1 VAFGLQNFTLPQ
13 TMVVFALIGAL
24 AASSM
29 ILPGISGSYILLI
42 FGLYDVVI
50 SSLRPGTLME
60 DLAGSFAIL
69 VPFGIGVAI
78 GIGALSNVLKV
89 VLVRWERPAHAAL
102 LGLLLGSVLGLW
114 PFRDAVHPELV
125 TREGVQAVELLVQ
138 GETPEA
144 IVAET
149 GVEWSAARATE
160 LRAARLGVEG
170 KVYKDF
176 EYKFETDFAN
186 DEATVKDAY
195 VEWDAEDFPVYLR
208 VGQFKTPNSLEEQT
222 SSRFITFM
230 ERAAITDAFDLNRRI
245 GLGVGGDVAGF
256 GYDLGIFGQEVGD
269 AQNNEG
275 YALAGRGYYDWFYGD
290 DEDKSKLL
298 HFGASAR
305 YRNFDN
311 DVDDS
316 EVRYRQRP
324 FFHFTGTRSV
334 DTGTIADAD
343 SDTFVGGEFAWVS
356 GPFSLQGE
364 AANTWTQLDG
374 NSDLDNLWGGYV
386 GASYFLTGEHRN
398 YSASSGTFKRVKV
411 LRPVQDGG
419 HGAWEIGARLDY
431 IDLNNKS
438 AKGGEQY
445 STIAGVTWY
454 LNDYIRMMLN
464 GAVTK
469 VEDAGPN
476 SAADG
481 SNNTIWGVGGRVQ
494 VDW

>member
-1 VAFGLQNFTLPQ
+1 LQIIEQQNRQIEELNRRLEEVEKSGEATEMKAEEAVEKATQAQESTSDATFKWGPAPTIMSKDGNWSFKVRGRLF
-13 TMVVFALIGAL
+13 VDGGAL
-24 AASSM
+24 
-29 ILPGISGSYILLI
+29 GDDDDFYK
-42 FGLYDVVI
+42 D
-50 SSLRPGTLME
+50 
-60 DLAGSFAIL
+60 D
-69 VPFGIGVAI
+69 
-78 GIGALSNVLKV
+78 N
-89 VLVRWERPAHAAL
+89 
-102 LGLLLGSVLGLW
+102 
-114 PFRDAVHPELV
+114 
-125 TREGVQAVELLVQ
+125 
-138 GETPEA
+138 
-144 IVAET
+144 
-149 GVEWSAARATE
+149 ATE